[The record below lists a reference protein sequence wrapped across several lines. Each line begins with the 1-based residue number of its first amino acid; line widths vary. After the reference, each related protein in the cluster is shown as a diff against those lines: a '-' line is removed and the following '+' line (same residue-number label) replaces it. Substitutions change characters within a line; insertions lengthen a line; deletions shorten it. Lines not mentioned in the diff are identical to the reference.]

1 MSVAAGTI
9 ARRTPLRAATR
20 SAARSVPRVDLLLAI
35 IALGATALWL
45 QALGRVDLHD
55 VSGLGIVSALP
66 LSAFAALAL
75 VTVSFAL
82 VLRRP
87 DVSTPVALLHLGLL
101 ILMLHGATGLI
112 DDVPAFNVVWRHA
125 GVTDYVLQTGR
136 VDPHIDAYFNWPGFF
151 FLAALA
157 TRAAGLESTLGLS
170 RFAPVAFELMYLPAL
185 VVIARAF
192 TADRRLS
199 WLAVWIFYM
208 TNWVGQDYFSPQA
221 MAYLLY
227 LALIAVVLTCF
238 ARTMAPD
245 FATWR
250 ALGVRAMERVR
261 LRPRGVTLAETAA
274 AHRTTS
280 YQRSLLVPVCVVLI
294 AAAVGSHQLTPFM
307 MLSSL
312 IVLVGLRRST
322 ARGLPVITTVLIVAW
337 LVYLA
342 TAYLDGHLRLL
353 LGQALNVQEA
363 VTANVSNRL
372 AGDPHHLLVVRIR
385 LVMTALVW
393 GLAALGLMRGLRR
406 GESRPSHAILVV
418 APIGLAI
425 LQPYGGEML
434 MRVYLFSLPFAA
446 CFAARAILPA
456 PGWLTSA
463 ALAAVGLVLVA
474 GLLFT
479 CYGNEK
485 ADLFTNAEV
494 KAVSRLYAIAP
505 KGSVLLA
512 GSTNVPWK
520 QRHYADYHYQ
530 LLSRQ
535 LRFGGRPTPAQL
547 AETIARYMRGT
558 KTPSFLLITRSQR
571 IYDRLLGAP
580 GWGSSTDILRAVRSS
595 PAFRTAFDDGD
606 GQIFVLSDR
615 APRSP
620 AAASESAGAR
630 GGSTA
635 RTLLAVLFLAIAP
648 GFALIGLLRL
658 SDPWL
663 RAALVLALSLSI
675 DAIVGGVLSYTG
687 SWSPTAA
694 MLILTALSVTGVFGQ
709 VALRRAKEGR

>member
-9 ARRTPLRAATR
+9 ARRAPWRTATHSAALGVRARRVDVLLAVVALAAAALWLRAL
-20 SAARSVPRVDLLLAI
+20 VRVDL
-35 IALGATALWL
+35 
-45 QALGRVDLHD
+45 QD
-55 VSGLGIVSALP
+55 VSGLGIVTALP
-66 LSAFAALAL
+66 LGAFAALAL
-75 VTVSFAL
+75 ATISFAF

-87 DVSTPVALLHLGLL
+87 DVSTPVALVHLVLL
-101 ILMLHGATGLI
+101 VLMLHGATALI

-125 GVTDYVLQTGR
+125 GVTDYVLQTGT

-157 TRAAGLESTLGLS
+157 TKAAGLQSTLGLS
-170 RFAPVAFELMYLPAL
+170 AFAPVAFELMYLPAL

-192 TADRRLS
+192 TTDRRLS

-238 ARTMAPD
+238 ARTAAPD
-245 FATWR
+245 FARWR
-250 ALGVRAMERVR
+250 ALGVRAMERLR
-261 LRPRGVTLAETAA
+261 LRPQGVTLVETPP
-274 AHRTTS
+274 AHRTTA
-280 YQRSLLVPVCVVLI
+280 YQRSLLVLVCVVLI
-294 AAAVGSHQLTPFM
+294 GAAVGSHQLTPFM

-312 IVLVGLRRST
+312 ILLVGLRRST
-322 ARGLPVITTVLIVAW
+322 ALGLPVITTVLLVAW
-337 LVYLA
+337 LAYLA
-342 TAYLDGHLRLL
+342 TAYLDGHLRVL

-385 LVMTALVW
+385 LVMTALLW
-393 GLAALGLMRGLRR
+393 GLAALGLVRGLRR

-418 APIGLAI
+418 APVGLAI

-456 PGWLTSA
+456 PGWLTSG
-463 ALAAVGLVLVA
+463 ALAAVGLVLV
-474 GLLFT
+474 GGFLFT
-479 CYGNEK
+479 RYGNEK
-485 ADLFTNAEV
+485 ADLFTTGEV
-494 KAVSRLYAIAP
+494 KAVNQLYAVAP

-520 QRHYADYHYQ
+520 QRHYADYRYQ

-535 LRFGGRPTPAQL
+535 LRFRARPTSGQL
-547 AETIARYMRGT
+547 AATIARYMRGT

-580 GWGSSTDILRAVRSS
+580 GWGSSTDIERAVRGSAS
-595 PAFRTAFDDGD
+595 FRTVFDDGD
-606 GQIFVLSDR
+606 GQIFALR
-615 APRSP
+615 HRTWAGP
-620 AAASESAGAR
+620 AAASANTGMD

-635 RTLLAVLFLAIAP
+635 RTLLAVCFLAIGP
-648 GFALIGLLRL
+648 GLALVGLLRL
-658 SDPWL
+658 PDPWL
-663 RAALVLALSLSI
+663 RAALVPALSLSI
-675 DAIVGGVLSYTG
+675 AAIVGGVLSYTRL
-687 SWSPTAA
+687 WSPAA
-694 MLILTALSVTGVFGQ
+694 ALLILAGLSVIGAVGQ
-709 VALRRAKEGR
+709 ALGRAR